1 MPTPTATDQCL
12 PTRNDSSSA
21 ETSAGHERNEKNEPW
36 TPPDEAPDG
45 GVAAWLMVLG
55 AWCVLFCSFGW
66 INSIGEFQAYY
77 EHNLL
82 RQYSSSKI
90 SWIPSLQIFFMFAM
104 GPVAGQIYDR
114 FGPRYLLLGGSLLH
128 VFGLMMTSISK
139 SYYQILLSQGVCSA
153 IGVAA
158 VFQAG
163 VSSIPS
169 WFNKKRGA
177 VYGIVSSGSSIG
189 GVVYP
194 IMISKLIR
202 ILGFPWTMRICAF
215 MILFLLIIANLTVR
229 SRLPPSPQKLSKESL
244 MQPFKELK
252 MMLLVAGFFLLT
264 FGIFVPMNYLVTEA
278 IAKGMSRDLAEYLVA
293 ILNAGSLFGRLG
305 AGIFADTIG
314 PYNIFVVVTYIAS
327 ILVLAVWIPISN
339 NPGTIVFAVLFG
351 FATGAYV
358 ALAPG
363 LVVKLSPFPEI
374 GYRTGLL
381 FLFASISGLTAN
393 PIAGTIFQH
402 SGGSYTGMKIF
413 SGVLLIA
420 GSTLTLGVRLCQTGM
435 KLKAVF

>member
-1 MPTPTATDQCL
+1 MPTPTATDQSL

-77 EHNLL
+77 EHDLL
-82 RQYSSSKI
+82 REYSSSKI
-90 SWIPSLQIFFMFAM
+90 SWIPSLQIFF
-104 GPVAGQIYDR
+104 I
-114 FGPRYLLLGGSLLH
+114 
-128 VFGLMMTSISK
+128 
-139 SYYQILLSQGVCSA
+139 
-153 IGVAA
+153 
-158 VFQAG
+158 
-163 VSSIPS
+163 IPS

-189 GVVYP
+189 GGVYP
-194 IMISKLIR
+194 IMISKIIR

-327 ILVLAVWIPISN
+327 ILVLALWIPVSN
-339 NPGTIVFAVLFG
+339 KPGTIVFAVLFG

-358 ALAPG
+358 ALAPS
-363 LVVKLSPFPEI
+363 LVVKLSPYPEI

-420 GSTLTLGVRLCQTGM
+420 GSTLTLGVRLRQTGL